1 MNIAPDTLIDLLP
14 MLSEAL
20 MGSVILAVTDCEK
33 FLAYIP
39 ARDLDVG
46 IKAGDMLSPEGS
58 TFHAIASRQKIIAEI
73 EATAHGVPFIA
84 ATIPIFDGDQIV
96 GSFATAIPLYRER
109 ELQDMSR
116 QSAGAVQRVTRAVEN
131 LVALA
136 TTLAEH
142 AGTLTEVAARTSET
156 ATQADSMA
164 AFIKQVADSTQLLG
178 LNAAIES
185 AHAGEY
191 GRGFNVVASEIRK
204 MAASN
209 KDAAKSITTFVRGLQ
224 SSIGN
229 VASRAEELG
238 AVSQELSA
246 SLEEMVTTA
255 HELQTLA
262 NRLAQLS
269 EVNSER
275 MTGGTFAQ

>member
-1 MNIAPDTLIDLLP
+1 MNIALDTLIDLLP

-46 IKAGDMLSPEGS
+46 IKAMDRLSPEGS
-58 TFHAIASRQKIIAEI
+58 TFQAIVGRRKIIAEI
-73 EATAHGVPFIA
+73 EATAHGVPYIA
-84 ATIPIFDGDQIV
+84 ATIPIFDGDQVV
-96 GSFATAIPLYRER
+96 GSFATAYPLYRER
-109 ELQDMSR
+109 ELRDMSR
-116 QSAGAVQRVTRAVEN
+116 QSADAMQKVTEAVDN
-131 LVALA
+131 LVAL
-136 TTLAEH
+136 TKTLTEN

-156 ATQADSMA
+156 AAQADGMA

-191 GRGFNVVASEIRK
+191 GRGFSVVASEIRK

-209 KDAAKSITTFVRGLQ
+209 KEAAKSITAFVRGLQ

-238 AVSQELSA
+238 TVSRELSA
-246 SLEEMVTTA
+246 SLEEMVATA
-255 HELQTLA
+255 HDLQTLA

-269 EVNSER
+269 EVNSEGL
-275 MTGGTFAQ
+275 TGETFAW

>member
-1 MNIAPDTLIDLLP
+1 MNIALDTLIDLLP
-14 MLSEAL
+14 TLSEAL

-46 IKAGDMLSPEGS
+46 IKAMDSLSPEGS
-58 TFHAIASRQKIIAEI
+58 TFQAIAGGRKIIAEI
-73 EATAHGVPFIA
+73 EATAHGVPYIA
-84 ATIPIFDGDQIV
+84 ATIPIFDGGRVV
-96 GSFATAIPLYRER
+96 GSFATAYPLYRER
-109 ELQDMSR
+109 ELRDMSR
-116 QSAGAVQRVTRAVEN
+116 QSAGAMQRVTEAVDN
-131 LVALA
+131 LVAL
-136 TTLAEH
+136 TKTLTEN

-156 ATQADSMA
+156 AAQADGMA
-164 AFIKQVADSTQLLG
+164 AFIKQVADSTHLLG

-191 GRGFNVVASEIRK
+191 GRGFSVVASEIRK

-209 KDAAKSITTFVRGLQ
+209 KEAAKSITAFVRGLQ

-246 SLEEMVTTA
+246 SLEEMVATA
-255 HELQTLA
+255 HDLQTLA

-269 EVNSER
+269 EVNSEGL
-275 MTGGTFAQ
+275 TGETFAW